1 MNFPEKVLELV
12 CPFPIQKGLKT
23 KKNAHVSSRNKLRI
37 KTTTSGDFLTD
48 LWF

>member
-12 CPFPIQKGLKT
+12 CLFPIQKGLKT
-23 KKNAHVSSRNKLRI
+23 KKNAQVSSRNKLRI
-37 KTTTSGDFLTD
+37 KATTSCDFLAD